1 MRKFFILRA
10 SLVPYIYSSA
20 RQAYDEGLSL
30 LRPLYYL
37 FPEQPQAYSFN
48 LQYMFGPDLLVA
60 PVTQPV
66 DPASGLATLDL
77 WVPDGSYISWFSG
90 ERLAGPRTVSRT
102 FSLAEMPVF
111 AREGSIITMRTDDF
125 CESLPPP
132 CL

>member
-10 SLVPYIYSSA
+10 ALVPYIYSSA

-37 FPEQPQAYSFN
+37 FPEAEEAYTHD

-66 DPASGLATLDL
+66 DPTTGMATMDI
-77 WVPDGSYISWFSG
+77 WIPEVD
-90 ERLAGPRTVSRT
+90 
-102 FSLAEMPVF
+102 SLSSPLQL
-111 AREGSIITMRTDDF
+111 SLSPPPPP
-125 CESLPPP
+125 SLPVRGPISHG
-132 CL
+132 LVERG